1 MRGGAAGYFDF
12 LASWW
17 PAVQR
22 RNSGNMPEAD
32 GARSWKTNP
41 DLWYPLVLMVA
52 GILFFSDALFSSK
65 NFFFRDI
72 LTFHYP
78 LHKVMIESY
87 SRGEFPLWN
96 PYLYLGQPMLAN
108 PNYMAF
114 YATNLF
120 HLFLPFN
127 YAFKL
132 HFIVHPLLGGLG
144 LYFLQRRLG
153 MDGLAA
159 FGGSLVYQFSGAVLS
174 FLNPYNIVPAVGLI
188 PWLGWA
194 FLGPLKG
201 NQRKR
206 ILGFGAILG
215 LQVTAFEPLT
225 FQCGVWL
232 IGGLGLWHVMEC
244 SERRKAVSDIVQVLI
259 VGGVFALGLTAVQI
273 LPTLE
278 LLPRSIRSGGYG
290 FNIVSA
296 WSMHPI
302 ELLNI
307 VIPHVL
313 GNPYTMNGSEYWGEM
328 FHRGREGYLVSFF
341 LGAGSIWLSMLSIF
355 SPRKRLKLI
364 LAALVLIGV
373 TLALGEFS
381 PIYRVLYEWV
391 PVFRMGRYPSKY
403 FLLATLAFAVL
414 VSLGIEVV
422 QRIEERSDRTRRS
435 IVMLVAA
442 VGAVSVSG
450 FAAWVYLQHYPDVL
464 ESWVRSRTD
473 PRFVSIK
480 DYPAIASQL
489 KTSVRS
495 SATWLGL
502 LSVFLLGSVS
512 VRRPALRAGVIAF
525 ILVAELM
532 SANLGLIP
540 MMSEEDVKF
549 IPEVNAFLQHVCEN
563 EPGRVVPGDSPTDLP
578 GKAMWAPNRSW
589 AWLTHYFRRIGQPL
603 YGIMNGIQYSVF
615 FSIDDLNT
623 RLSQDLLDRCSSSR
637 TEAALLLLGR
647 MNSRYLVTL
656 KDISHPNLELISSFD
671 TNADL
676 KLKVYRFKNFLPRA
690 YFAPGTEQISS
701 NEEMLERL
709 SAPEFPAH
717 KTLIIA
723 DPGALPAQEGDGRG
737 NAEILSYGRLR
748 VQCGVVAE
756 ADGYLAL
763 LDSYYPGWRAYV
775 DGKRA
780 EILRANYAFRAVRVP
795 AGRHRVEFVYRPRSF
810 YAGLSVTSVALLIGI
825 VALFWEPLRRSSRG
839 GEAG

>member
-1 MRGGAAGYFDF
+1 MRGGATGYSNL

-17 PAVQR
+17 HAVR
-22 RNSGNMPEAD
+22 RQNSRNMPEAD
-32 GARSWKTNP
+32 GTRSWKTNP
-41 DLWYPLVLMVA
+41 DLWYPVLLMVA

-65 NFFFRDI
+65 NFYFRDI

-174 FLNPYNIVPAVGLI
+174 FLNLYNIVPAVGLI

-225 FQCGVWL
+225 FQCGVWF

-244 SERRKAVSDIVQVLI
+244 GERRKAVSDIVQVLI

-341 LGAGSIWLSMLSIF
+341 LGAGSVLLSILSIF
-355 SPRKRLKLI
+355 SPRKGLKLI
-364 LAALVLIGV
+364 LAGLVVIGV
-373 TLALGEFS
+373 AFALGES
-381 PIYRVLYEWV
+381 NPLNARLYEWV

-737 NAEILSYGRLR
+737 NAEILSYGHLR
-748 VQCGVVAE
+748 
-756 ADGYLAL
+756 
-763 LDSYYPGWRAYV
+763 
-775 DGKRA
+775 
-780 EILRANYAFRAVRVP
+780 
-795 AGRHRVEFVYRPRSF
+795 
-810 YAGLSVTSVALLIGI
+810 
-825 VALFWEPLRRSSRG
+825 
-839 GEAG
+839 